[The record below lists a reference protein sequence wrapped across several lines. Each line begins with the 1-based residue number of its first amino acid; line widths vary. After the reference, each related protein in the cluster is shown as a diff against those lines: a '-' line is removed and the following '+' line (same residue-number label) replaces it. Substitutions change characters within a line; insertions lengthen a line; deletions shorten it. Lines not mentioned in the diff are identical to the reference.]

1 MLSSMVHLYLMH
13 QGKFLIDIPLASCHC
28 TVDMEPDPDIYIKQK
43 KLTSCIDKYSNNN
56 YETETV
62 SPCKITCIR

>member
-43 KLTSCIDKYSNNN
+43 NLLLAWINIAITITKLKL
-56 YETETV
+56 
-62 SPCKITCIR
+62 